1 MRASLQLF
9 IKHSFL
15 VVSVWCLQLRRC
27 GHSRSTWRPRWEA
40 AARRGRHQRACVAA
54 CWRQCGVTLHHRT
67 RAGLRAPTRA
77 HLSPSLISNHVEHG
91 GSHPPP
97 VIGPCLRPPA
107 DRQTECAAAPD
118 ATFCF
123 ALFFGFDFLFV
134 ARFRPTAICC
144 AAVSKPSL
152 GRWNGRGTPVAVA
165 RGALA
170 NPSSPW

>member
-123 ALFFGFDFLFV
+123 ALFLVLIFCL
-134 ARFRPTAICC
+134 
-144 AAVSKPSL
+144 SL
-152 GRWNGRGTPVAVA
+152 GFALPLSVALLCRSPLWGGGMVEGR
-165 RGALA
+165 R
-170 NPSSPW
+170 